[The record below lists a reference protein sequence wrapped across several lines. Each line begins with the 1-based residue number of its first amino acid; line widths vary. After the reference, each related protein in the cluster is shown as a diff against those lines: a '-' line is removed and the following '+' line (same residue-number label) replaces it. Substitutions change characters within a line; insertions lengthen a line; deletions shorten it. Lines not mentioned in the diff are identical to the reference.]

1 MKGNTQ
7 EKKTQDRPRYVVGMD
22 AHSRKL
28 AISVWDGT
36 DRWNPERY
44 CQVRCFDIDALEKTY
59 ERHVPED
66 SITLIE
72 ASTNAGLLKQ
82 TLTGLGYRAEVI
94 RPDAVSG
101 KERRRK
107 VCDARDAENIALAYI
122 HGDIREFV
130 WTPDDECA
138 ECRELLSAYRD
149 CVKELTR
156 TANRIWALC
165 SRKGV
170 RLDIRGGVTAPD
182 AVRGR
187 VEESG
192 TEGVARRRL
201 EMLARD
207 YAGLMERRGELES
220 VIAEYVFGNDVLVA
234 LMQLPGV
241 NYLTAFATG
250 AAVGD
255 VGRFAKASKLA
266 AYGGFSPVLDTTGD
280 EEERARRRGG
290 TGKPLDGEGR
300 RDLKFLYTEAGQ
312 TVLNTCADTPL
323 GRWGWRM
330 LHRGKPK
337 NKAACAVG
345 RKLLTYAWHVMRGD
359 PTPNRT
365 GEALFRRKLARLC
378 SVPGKGRVAELG
390 FASRQAFA
398 EHHAS
403 RIYAGL
409 PPAGPETA
417 K

>member
-1 MKGNTQ
+1 MKD
-7 EKKTQDRPRYVVGMD
+7 KTQGRPRYVVGMD
-22 AHSRKL
+22 AHPRKL

-36 DRWNPERY
+36 DPWAPERY
-44 CQVRCFDIDALEKTY
+44 GGVRCFDIGALEKAY

-66 SITLIE
+66 SVTLIE
-72 ASTNAGLLKQ
+72 ASTNAGFIKRRLAD
-82 TLTGLGYRAEVI
+82 LGYRAEAI
-94 RPDAVSG
+94 RADAVSG
-101 KERRRK
+101 EERRRR

-122 HGDIREFV
+122 HGDVKEFV
-130 WTPDDECA
+130 WTPGDECA

-149 CVKELTR
+149 CVKEPTR

-165 SRKGV
+165 SRKG
-170 RLDIRGGVTAPD
+170 LSPDIRGGVTGAD
-182 AVRGR
+182 AVRGM
-187 VEESG
+187 VEGAG
-192 TEGVARRRL
+192 TGGFTRRRL
-201 EMLARD
+201 DMLARG
-207 YAGLMERRGELES
+207 YAALMGRRGELQAM
-220 VIAEYVFGNDVLVA
+220 IAEYVFGNDVLAA

-241 NYLTAFATG
+241 NCLTAFATG

-255 VGRFAKASKLA
+255 ARRFPKASKLA
-266 AYGGFSPVLDTTGD
+266 AHGGFSPVLDTTG
-280 EEERARRRGG
+280 EEEGRAKKKGG
-290 TGKPLDGEGR
+290 AGKPLDGEGR
-300 RDLKFLYTEAGQ
+300 RDLKFPYTEAGQ
-312 TVLNTCADTPL
+312 AVLNACPGTPL
-323 GRWGWRM
+323 GKWGWR
-330 LHRGKPK
+330 LLRRGKPK